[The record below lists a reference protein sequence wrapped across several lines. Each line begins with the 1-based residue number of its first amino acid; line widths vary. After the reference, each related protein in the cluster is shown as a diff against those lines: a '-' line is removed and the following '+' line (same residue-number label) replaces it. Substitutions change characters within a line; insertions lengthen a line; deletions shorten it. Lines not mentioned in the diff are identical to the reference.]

1 MTEDLNS
8 VALDDEDLEVV
19 NGGLF
24 AKGELLYSP
33 ALTRLGTALSE
44 MAGLM
49 KKRYFGDHL
58 VHYDD

>member
-1 MTEDLNS
+1 MTEELNN
-8 VALDDEDLEVV
+8 VALNDEDLEAV

-24 AKGELLYSP
+24 AKGELFYSP

-44 MAGLM
+44 IGGLL
-49 KKRYFGDHL
+49 KNTYFGDHL